1 MKHLILTGLM
11 LLLALPVFAQT
22 SMSPEEEAKK
32 LREGIDKEIDRLTTL
47 LDLADWQI
55 FYVDST
61 LTYNIESMRAE
72 QKALMAAKVSNSDL
86 YWKITDK
93 WQEATYVQYRKI
105 FNDQQWERYLKAGG
119 AKEKKARDK
128 RAAKEAK
135 AAADTKKKKEAK

>member
-11 LLLALPVFAQT
+11 LLLALPLFAQNP
-22 SMSPEEEAKK
+22 MSPEEEARK

-47 LDLADWQI
+47 LDLADWQV

-72 QKALMAAKVSNSDL
+72 QKALAAAKVSNTDL
-86 YWKITDK
+86 YWESTDK

-105 FNDQQWERYLKAGG
+105 FDDKQWERYLKTGG
-119 AKEKKARDK
+119 SKEKKARDK
-128 RAAKEAK
+128 RAAKAAK
-135 AAADTKKKKEAK
+135 ATAETQKK

>member
-11 LLLALPVFAQT
+11 LLLALPLFAQNQL
-22 SMSPEEEAKK
+22 SPEEEARK

-47 LDLADWQI
+47 LDLADWQV

-72 QKALMAAKVSNSDL
+72 QKALAAAKVSNTDL
-86 YWKITDK
+86 YWETTDK

-105 FNDQQWERYLKAGG
+105 FDDKQWERYLKTGG
-119 AKEKKARDK
+119 SKEKKARDK
-128 RAAKEAK
+128 RAAKAAK
-135 AAADTKKKKEAK
+135 ATAETQK

>member
-11 LLLALPVFAQT
+11 LLLALPLFAQNQL
-22 SMSPEEEAKK
+22 SPEEEARK

-47 LDLADWQI
+47 LDLADWQV

-72 QKALMAAKVSNSDL
+72 QKALAAAKVSNTDL
-86 YWKITDK
+86 YWETTDK

-105 FNDQQWERYLKAGG
+105 FDDKQWERYLKTGG
-119 AKEKKARDK
+119 SKEKKARDK
-128 RAAKEAK
+128 RAAKAAK
-135 AAADTKKKKEAK
+135 ATAETQKK

>member
-11 LLLALPVFAQT
+11 LLLALPLFAQNQ
-22 SMSPEEEAKK
+22 MSPEEEAKK
-32 LREGIDKEIDRLTTL
+32 LREGIDKEVDRLTTL

-61 LTYNIESMRAE
+61 LTYNIEAMRTE
-72 QKALMAAKVSNSDL
+72 QKALVAEKVSNTDL
-86 YWKITDK
+86 YWETNDK

-105 FNDQQWERYLKAGG
+105 FNDKQWERYLKSGG

-128 RAAKEAK
+128 RAAKAIE
-135 AAADTKKKKEAK
+135 AADKAKNKK

>member
-11 LLLALPVFAQT
+11 LLLALPLFAQNQL
-22 SMSPEEEAKK
+22 SPEEEARK

-47 LDLADWQI
+47 LDLADWQV

-72 QKALMAAKVSNSDL
+72 QKALAAAKVSNTDL
-86 YWKITDK
+86 YWETTDK

-105 FNDQQWERYLKAGG
+105 FDDMQWERYLKTGG
-119 AKEKKARDK
+119 SKEKKARDK
-128 RAAKEAK
+128 RAAKAAK
-135 AAADTKKKKEAK
+135 ATAETQKK